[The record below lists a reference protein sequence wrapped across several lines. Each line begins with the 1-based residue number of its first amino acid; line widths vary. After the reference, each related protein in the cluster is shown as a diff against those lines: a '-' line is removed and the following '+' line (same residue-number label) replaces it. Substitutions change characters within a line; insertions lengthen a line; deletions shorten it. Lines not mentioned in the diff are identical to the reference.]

1 MRVPLHHSLGKEE
14 VRRRLKSRSHE
25 IGDAIP
31 GGVADVVT
39 GWPDEDTMTLDIGA
53 MGQTVRGRV
62 LIEEAR
68 VIFEVDLPMALSFVE
83 PIIAGAIRDKGQKL
97 LEAKPHSSNPET

>member
-1 MRVPLHHSLGKEE
+1 MRVPLPHTLGKEE

-39 GWPDEDTMTLDIGA
+39 GWPDEDTMTLDIGT
-53 MGQTVRGRV
+53 MGQNVRGRV
-62 LIEEAR
+62 LIEETQI
-68 VIFEVDLPMALSFVE
+68 IFEVDLPMALGFVE
-83 PIIAGAIRDKGQKL
+83 PIIAGTIKSKGQKL
-97 LEAKPHSSNPET
+97 LEAKPSPSQPDD